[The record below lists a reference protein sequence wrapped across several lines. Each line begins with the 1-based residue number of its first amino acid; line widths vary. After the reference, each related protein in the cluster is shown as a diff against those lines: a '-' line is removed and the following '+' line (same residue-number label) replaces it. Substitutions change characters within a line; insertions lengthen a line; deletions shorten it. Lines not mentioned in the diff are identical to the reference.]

1 MIPLLDSLTFFSKK
15 GMGYEDWRSAAMLK
29 LRNKRLT
36 PEGKDLIDFLCSRMN
51 KNRLTTNTGTLNSL
65 NPQQENLMDLM
76 DLMGLMD
83 LMDLMDLRIKEM
95 ITGER
100 SGVWVYD
107 KGVLVKGSPL
117 FRYNSSL

>member
-1 MIPLLDSLTFFSKK
+1 
-15 GMGYEDWRSAAMLK
+15 
-29 LRNKRLT
+29 
-36 PEGKDLIDFLCSRMN
+36 MN

-65 NPQQENLMDLM
+65 NPQQEN
-76 DLMGLMD
+76 
-83 LMDLMDLRIKEM
+83 LMDLRIKEM

-117 FRYNSSL
+117 FKYNSSL

>member
-1 MIPLLDSLTFFSKK
+1 
-15 GMGYEDWRSAAMLK
+15 
-29 LRNKRLT
+29 
-36 PEGKDLIDFLCSRMN
+36 MN

-65 NPQQENLMDLM
+65 NPQQEN
-76 DLMGLMD
+76 LMD

-117 FRYNSSL
+117 FKYNSSL

>member
-1 MIPLLDSLTFFSKK
+1 
-15 GMGYEDWRSAAMLK
+15 
-29 LRNKRLT
+29 
-36 PEGKDLIDFLCSRMN
+36 MN
-51 KNRLTTNTGTLNSL
+51 KNRLTANTGTLNSL
-65 NPQQENLMDLM
+65 NPQQEN
-76 DLMGLMD
+76 LMD

-117 FRYNSSL
+117 FKYNSSL

>member
-15 GMGYEDWRSAAMLK
+15 GMDYEDWRSAAMLK

-117 FRYNSSL
+117 FKYNSSL

>member
-1 MIPLLDSLTFFSKK
+1 
-15 GMGYEDWRSAAMLK
+15 
-29 LRNKRLT
+29 
-36 PEGKDLIDFLCSRMN
+36 MN

-65 NPQQENLMDLM
+65 NPQQEN
-76 DLMGLMD
+76 

-117 FRYNSSL
+117 FKYNSSL

>member
-1 MIPLLDSLTFFSKK
+1 
-15 GMGYEDWRSAAMLK
+15 MGYEDWRSAAMLK

-36 PEGKDLIDFLCSRMN
+36 PEGKDLIDFLCSWMN

-65 NPQQENLMDLM
+65 NPQQEN
-76 DLMGLMD
+76 

-117 FRYNSSL
+117 FKYNSSL

>member
-15 GMGYEDWRSAAMLK
+15 GMDYEDWRSAAMLK

-76 DLMGLMD
+76 DL
-83 LMDLMDLRIKEM
+83 RIKEM

-117 FRYNSSL
+117 FKYNSSL

>member
-65 NPQQENLMDLM
+65 NPQQENLMDL
-76 DLMGLMD
+76 
-83 LMDLMDLRIKEM
+83 RIKEM

>member
-1 MIPLLDSLTFFSKK
+1 MD
-15 GMGYEDWRSAAMLK
+15 YEDWRSAAMLK

-36 PEGKDLIDFLCSRMN
+36 PEGKDLIDFLCSWMN

-117 FRYNSSL
+117 FKYNSSL

>member
-1 MIPLLDSLTFFSKK
+1 
-15 GMGYEDWRSAAMLK
+15 
-29 LRNKRLT
+29 
-36 PEGKDLIDFLCSRMN
+36 MN

-83 LMDLMDLRIKEM
+83 LMDLMDLMYLRIKEM

-117 FRYNSSL
+117 FKYNSSL

>member
-76 DLMGLMD
+76 DL
-83 LMDLMDLRIKEM
+83 RIKEM

-117 FRYNSSL
+117 FKYNSSL

>member
-1 MIPLLDSLTFFSKK
+1 
-15 GMGYEDWRSAAMLK
+15 
-29 LRNKRLT
+29 
-36 PEGKDLIDFLCSRMN
+36 MN

-65 NPQQENLMDLM
+65 NPQQEN
-76 DLMGLMD
+76 
-83 LMDLMDLRIKEM
+83 LMDLRIKEM

-117 FRYNSSL
+117 FKYNSSM

>member
-1 MIPLLDSLTFFSKK
+1 MD
-15 GMGYEDWRSAAMLK
+15 YEDWRSAAMLK

-36 PEGKDLIDFLCSRMN
+36 PEGKDLIDFLCSWMN

-65 NPQQENLMDLM
+65 NPQQEN
-76 DLMGLMD
+76 LMD

-117 FRYNSSL
+117 FKYNSSL

>member
-15 GMGYEDWRSAAMLK
+15 GMDYEDWRSAAMLK

-65 NPQQENLMDLM
+65 NPQQENLMDL
-76 DLMGLMD
+76 
-83 LMDLMDLRIKEM
+83 RIKEM

-117 FRYNSSL
+117 FKYNSSL

>member
-1 MIPLLDSLTFFSKK
+1 
-15 GMGYEDWRSAAMLK
+15 
-29 LRNKRLT
+29 
-36 PEGKDLIDFLCSRMN
+36 MN

-65 NPQQENLMDLM
+65 NPQQEN
-76 DLMGLMD
+76 LMD

-117 FRYNSSL
+117 FKYNSRL

>member
-1 MIPLLDSLTFFSKK
+1 MD
-15 GMGYEDWRSAAMLK
+15 YEDWRSAAMLK

-36 PEGKDLIDFLCSRMN
+36 PEGKDLIDFLCSWMN

-65 NPQQENLMDLM
+65 NPQQEN
-76 DLMGLMD
+76 
-83 LMDLMDLRIKEM
+83 LMDLRIKEM

-117 FRYNSSL
+117 FKYNSSL

>member
-15 GMGYEDWRSAAMLK
+15 GMDYEDWRSAAMLK

-65 NPQQENLMDLM
+65 NPQQENLMDL
-76 DLMGLMD
+76 
-83 LMDLMDLRIKEM
+83 RIKEM

>member
-76 DLMGLMD
+76 DLM
-83 LMDLMDLRIKEM
+83 DLRIKEM

-117 FRYNSSL
+117 FKYNSSL